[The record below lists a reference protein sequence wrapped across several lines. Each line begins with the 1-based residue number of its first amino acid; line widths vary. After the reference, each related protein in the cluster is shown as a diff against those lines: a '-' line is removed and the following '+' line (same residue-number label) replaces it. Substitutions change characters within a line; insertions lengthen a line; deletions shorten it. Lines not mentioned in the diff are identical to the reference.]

1 MKFCSLFSGS
11 SGNSLF
17 VKGGDTRLL
26 IDAGLSGKRIEQ
38 ALCAIDELP
47 AQINGILVTHEHRDH
62 IHGVG
67 ILSRR
72 YNLPIYANFATWQ
85 RMKNELG
92 KIADANIRVFETGHP
107 FCIGDLKIEAFHT
120 SHDAAES
127 VGFIIDSGNRTMAVA
142 TDTGIVTQAMV
153 EKLKGRDLVIVE
165 SNHDPSMLETGRYPY
180 PLKQRIKGN
189 KGHLSNEV
197 CAETVSMLVESGVD
211 KIVLAHL
218 SKENNY
224 PLLAYQTT
232 ALALKEKGV
241 EPGVDLQLSVAE
253 RDKVSNLYHL

>member
-1 MKFCSLFSGS
+1 MTFCSLFSGS

-107 FCIGDLKIEAFHT
+107 FCIADLKIEAFHT

-142 TDTGIVTQAMV
+142 GNGG
-153 EKLKGRDLVIVE
+153 K
-165 SNHDPSMLETGRYPY
+165 
-180 PLKQRIKGN
+180 IKR
-189 KGHLSNEV
+189 
-197 CAETVSMLVESGVD
+197 
-211 KIVLAHL
+211 
-218 SKENNY
+218 
-224 PLLAYQTT
+224 
-232 ALALKEKGV
+232 
-241 EPGVDLQLSVAE
+241 PGFGDC
-253 RDKVSNLYHL
+253 